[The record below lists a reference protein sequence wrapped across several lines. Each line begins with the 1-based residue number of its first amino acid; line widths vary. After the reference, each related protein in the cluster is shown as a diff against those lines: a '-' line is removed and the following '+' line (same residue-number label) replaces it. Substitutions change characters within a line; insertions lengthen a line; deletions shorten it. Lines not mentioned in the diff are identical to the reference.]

1 MTSEQPRLT
10 LYEDHVAAS
19 AGTELAAAPR
29 VLYVREGDVEVSGDA
44 GRVRV
49 LAGSAWHGTER
60 CAMAAGPHGATVLRY
75 ELRQGGLPPAPRTGR
90 VLLDHPIALDPN
102 QRYLMRCD
110 RVEFDPGGEALTLAR
125 SWSSVDTECP
135 PCARA
140 VAYSELG
147 MPQND
152 FARSPSNLDARC
164 AGLRTC

>member
-1 MTSEQPRLT
+1 MPT
-10 LYEDHVAAS
+10 AA
-19 AGTELAAAPR
+19 
-29 VLYVREGDVEVSGDA
+29 
-44 GRVRV
+44 
-49 LAGSAWHGTER
+49 
-60 CAMAAGPHGATVLRY
+60 LR
-75 ELRQGGLPPAPRTGR
+75 LPPPAGARNG
-90 VLLDHPIALDPN
+90 LA
-102 QRYLMRCD
+102 
-110 RVEFDPGGEALTLAR
+110 DPGGEALTLAR